1 MIGIQKAI
9 WLDVEVFAFYIRSD
23 SFFVIKKHSKYINY
37 SKSAGGRKY
46 MISYISSSLIP
57 ILFFMIVFYGWRK
70 KQDVYQEFLKGVGEG
85 FKIVLEIAPT
95 LIGLF
100 MAVNMV
106 RTSGAMEVMLTVLR
120 PIGEAVKFPVEVIPV
135 VVAKLFSSSAATG
148 ILLDLYNEYGTD
160 SLIGFTASLIL
171 SSTETVFYT
180 MSVYFMYVGIKK
192 TRWTLPGALLSM
204 MAGTIASI
212 LIGQAVFS

>member
-1 MIGIQKAI
+1 
-9 WLDVEVFAFYIRSD
+9 
-23 SFFVIKKHSKYINY
+23 
-37 SKSAGGRKY
+37 

-106 RTSGAMEVMLTVLR
+106 RTSGAMDVM
-120 PIGEAVKFPVEVIPV
+120 
-135 VVAKLFSSSAATG
+135 
-148 ILLDLYNEYGTD
+148 
-160 SLIGFTASLIL
+160 
-171 SSTETVFYT
+171 
-180 MSVYFMYVGIKK
+180 
-192 TRWTLPGALLSM
+192 
-204 MAGTIASI
+204 
-212 LIGQAVFS
+212 